1 MFSGEFMKKLS
12 LRDIKS
18 GALIGKPEKVTVQI
32 RLNEEDTEFE
42 TFIKPFNY
50 DSAVANMRAYGENKE
65 ALAGIIASCLCDED
79 GKLVLTEDEVRSK
92 FNQALV
98 DAVWTKI
105 VEINVLGKT
114 LNSNQTTNSLSKSE
128 SQQEEQPAKSV
139 KPLHSKKSK
148 NTQLTSESTEVSIS
162 EEDSSKS

>member
-1 MFSGEFMKKLS
+1 MKKLS

-65 ALAGIIASCLCDED
+65 ALAGIIASCLCDEN

-114 LNSNQTTNSLSKSE
+114 LNSSQMTSSLSKSE
-128 SQQEEQPAKSV
+128 SQQEEQQVKSV
-139 KPLHSKKSK
+139 KHLHSKKSK
-148 NTQLTSESTEVSIS
+148 NMPPTSEKMEVSTQV
-162 EEDSSKS
+162 E